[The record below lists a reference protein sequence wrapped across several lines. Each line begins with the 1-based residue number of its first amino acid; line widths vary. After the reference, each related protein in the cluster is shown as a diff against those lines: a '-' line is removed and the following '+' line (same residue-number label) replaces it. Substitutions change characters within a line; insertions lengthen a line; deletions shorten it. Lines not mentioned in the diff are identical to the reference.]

1 MVTKKSAAKKSVLLC
16 VNTLLEKKAK
26 NLVIINVKEI
36 SSFADYLVICSGTSD
51 RQVRA
56 LSSFIQEKLKKSG
69 MLPLGIE
76 GENFGQWVLM
86 DYADVVIHI
95 FQEPVRELYD
105 LEKLWMEAP
114 RMEISENV
122 SKLTALRRGM

>member
-1 MVTKKSAAKKSVLLC
+1 MVAKKSDAKKSVLLC

-26 NLVIINVKEI
+26 DLVIINVKEI

-69 MLPLGIE
+69 MLPLGVE
-76 GENFGQWVLM
+76 GEDHGQWVLV

-95 FQEPVRELYD
+95 FLEPIRELYD
-105 LEKLWMEAP
+105 LENLWMEAP
-114 RMEISENV
+114 RMEVGEDV
-122 SKLTALRRGM
+122 TQLAALRRGM

>member
-1 MVTKKSAAKKSVLLC
+1 MVSKKSDAKKSVLLC

-26 NLVIINVKEI
+26 DLVIINVKEM

-56 LSSFIQEKLKKSG
+56 LSAFIQEKLKKSG
-69 MLPLGIE
+69 MFPLGVE
-76 GENFGQWVLM
+76 GEDYGQWVLM

-95 FQEPVRELYD
+95 FLEPVRELYD

-114 RMEISENV
+114 CMEVGEDVAKLV
-122 SKLTALRRGM
+122 SLRRGM

>member
-1 MVTKKSAAKKSVLLC
+1 MVSKKSDAKKSVLLC

-26 NLVIINVKEI
+26 DLVIINVKEI

-56 LSSFIQEKLKKSG
+56 LSAFIQEKLKKSG
-69 MLPLGIE
+69 MFPLGVE
-76 GENFGQWVLM
+76 GEDYGQWVLM

-95 FQEPVRELYD
+95 FLEPVRELYD

-114 RMEISENV
+114 CMEVGEDVAKLV
-122 SKLTALRRGM
+122 SLRRGM

>member
-1 MVTKKSAAKKSVLLC
+1 MVSKKSDAKKSVLLC

-26 NLVIINVKEI
+26 DLVIINVKEI
-36 SSFADYLVICSGTSD
+36 SSFADYLVICSGASD

-76 GENFGQWVLM
+76 GEDYGQWVLM
-86 DYADVVIHI
+86 DYVDVVIHI
-95 FQEPVRELYD
+95 FLEPARKLYD

-114 RMEISENV
+114 RMEVGEDVTKLV
-122 SKLTALRRGM
+122 SLRRGM

>member
-1 MVTKKSAAKKSVLLC
+1 MVSKKSDAKKTALLC

-26 NLVIINVKEI
+26 DLVIINVNEI
-36 SSFADYLVICSGTSD
+36 SAFADYLVICSGTSD

-56 LSSFIQEKLKKSG
+56 LSSFIQEKMKKSG
-69 MLPLGIE
+69 MLPLGVE
-76 GENFGQWVLM
+76 GEDYGHWVLL

-95 FQEPVRELYD
+95 FLEPVRALYE

-114 RMEISENV
+114 HMEIGEDVTKITS
-122 SKLTALRRGM
+122 LRRGM

>member
-1 MVTKKSAAKKSVLLC
+1 MVSKKSDAKKSVLLC

-26 NLVIINVKEI
+26 DLVIINVKEI

-56 LSSFIQEKLKKSG
+56 LSAFIQEKLKKSG
-69 MLPLGIE
+69 MFPLGVE
-76 GENFGQWVLM
+76 GEDYGQWILM

-95 FQEPVRELYD
+95 FLEPVRELYD

-114 RMEISENV
+114 RMEVGEDVTKLV
-122 SKLTALRRGM
+122 SLRRGM

>member
-1 MVTKKSAAKKSVLLC
+1 MVSKKSDAKKSVLLC
-16 VNTLLEKKAK
+16 VNALLERKAK
-26 NLVIINVKEI
+26 DLVIINVKEV

-56 LSSFIQEKLKKSG
+56 LSSFLQEKLKKSG

-76 GENFGQWVLM
+76 GEDFGHWVLM
-86 DYADVVIHI
+86 DYGDVVLHI
-95 FQEPVRELYD
+95 FLEPVRELYD

-114 RMEISENV
+114 HMEIGEEITEL
-122 SKLTALRRGM
+122 KALRRGM